1 MQARRTARTRAVANE
16 NGDENAIAATTRLTR
31 AKAASLTGN
40 TALTTKAALN
50 TKAALTTK
58 TALAT
63 KTVNT
68 TTTAVPANRKRAALG
83 DVSNVHKAEAGG
95 AAGADKKIVLKRTT
109 KTTAA
114 ATTKPVPTNGITKA
128 ARTTRAAP
136 IKATAKPVVEITK
149 KPSGSGSGAL
159 RPKKRTAPSKT
170 KEVEEVED
178 EENKAVP
185 AVKVA
190 KAVEVQAEEA
200 PEPPVAKRPR
210 VENQATKV
218 LTAAEVTGWDNLD
231 EEDAEDPLMV
241 SEYVNEIFDYL
252 KKLEPETQPNPN
264 YMDDQNELKWQMRG
278 ILVDWLVEVHTR
290 FRLLPETLFLSV
302 NIVDRFL
309 TNKVVMLDKLELV
322 GVTAMFIAAKYEEV
336 FSPHVQYFR
345 HVADDGFT
353 EEEILRAERFI
364 LATLEYNLSY
374 PNPMN
379 FLRRISKADQY
390 DFQTRTFAKYLM
402 EISLL
407 DHRFLEYLPSHVS
420 AAAMYMARM
429 MLNRGAWDANLV
441 HFSDYTEAQI
451 LPVFRLMID
460 YLIRPVKHQAFFKKY
475 ATKKFMKA
483 AVHAREWAKK
493 NAAAHGVDP
502 EIATRD
508 LYAEEGSSN

>member
-1 MQARRTARTRAVANE
+1 
-16 NGDENAIAATTRLTR
+16 
-31 AKAASLTGN
+31 
-40 TALTTKAALN
+40 
-50 TKAALTTK
+50 
-58 TALAT
+58 
-63 KTVNT
+63 
-68 TTTAVPANRKRAALG
+68 
-83 DVSNVHKAEAGG
+83 
-95 AAGADKKIVLKRTT
+95 
-109 KTTAA
+109 
-114 ATTKPVPTNGITKA
+114 
-128 ARTTRAAP
+128 
-136 IKATAKPVVEITK
+136 
-149 KPSGSGSGAL
+149 
-159 RPKKRTAPSKT
+159 
-170 KEVEEVED
+170 
-178 EENKAVP
+178 
-185 AVKVA
+185 
-190 KAVEVQAEEA
+190 
-200 PEPPVAKRPR
+200 
-210 VENQATKV
+210 
-218 LTAAEVTGWDNLD
+218 
-231 EEDAEDPLMV
+231 
-241 SEYVNEIFDYL
+241 
-252 KKLEPETQPNPN
+252 
-264 YMDDQNELKWQMRG
+264 MRG

-309 TNKVVMLDKLELV
+309 TNKIVMLDKLELV

-429 MLNRGAWDANLV
+429 MLHRGPWCANLV
-441 HFSDYTEAQI
+441 HFSDYTEEQV

-475 ATKKFMKA
+475 ASKKFMKA
-483 AVHAREWAKK
+483 SLHARDWAKK
-493 NAAAHGVDP
+493 NAKAHGVDP
-502 EIATRD
+502 DMATRD
-508 LYAEEGSSN
+508 LYQDEDAY